1 MRAVHLLARW
11 PQLLPTPV
19 LCVCAMKRWRRCAV
33 EGVMDGVNP
42 RHDPRPPPTPAC
54 LPPRSKGDSG
64 VCIQCPDGS
73 IPSSSCGHGQV
84 QLQGKYCHGVKI
96 SWPMLLAQP
105 SPNDESTR
113 TADSFL
119 SLREE
124 EAHRAH
130 NDAPFAGA
138 SVALRAIRTASPLLL
153 FLAFMIVL
161 TLVFFGAAAKG
172 VAFFTGRRK
181 WSSELQETL
190 ALSAHLPDNEEGA
203 CGASVGSGASHYH
216 RIG

>member
-1 MRAVHLLARW
+1 
-11 PQLLPTPV
+11 
-19 LCVCAMKRWRRCAV
+19 MKRWRRCAV

-181 WSSELQETL
+181 WSSELHETL